1 MCGVAAVTI
10 SRRRV
15 LRVLVLVLSVVVAGC
30 ATGPSSGAGDGT
42 PAAAPKTSTPASSP
56 TTAAPQPAD
65 QCGAPT
71 TQAEA
76 FWLSGQDGAWWQGAV
91 VGTGPDTAVFVHESG
106 TQGLCGFWP
115 YADWLASAEGVR
127 SVLFNQCTYGASQC
141 AAIDEAEEW
150 IAATEAAV
158 AWARDHDARRVT
170 IVGAS
175 AGGVVALHA
184 ATSITPRVD
193 AVVNLS
199 GELSWSDL
207 NSVAAAERLDIA
219 TLFAIAPGDPYVTI
233 DEMQSVIKL
242 PRPPPNSWSCCP
254 TERAT
259 AGKCSPTPAVPAG
272 HRWRRLSPAGY
283 VVGSSG
289 MSQRPHLTPDSG
301 APRRLL

>member
-1 MCGVAAVTI
+1 MCGVAVVTI

-42 PAAAPKTSTPASSP
+42 PAAAPKTSIPASSP

-76 FWLSGQDGAWWQGAV
+76 FWLSGQDGAWWQAVV
-91 VGTGPDTAVFVHESG
+91 VGTGPDTAVLVHESG

-170 IVGAS
+170 I
-175 AGGVVALHA
+175 
-184 ATSITPRVD
+184 
-193 AVVNLS
+193 
-199 GELSWSDL
+199 
-207 NSVAAAERLDIA
+207 
-219 TLFAIAPGDPYVTI
+219 
-233 DEMQSVIKL
+233 DEMQSVCIKL
-242 PRPPPNSWSCCP
+242 PRPPPNSWSRCP

-283 VVGSSG
+283 MVGSSG
-289 MSQRPHLTPDSG
+289 MSQRPHLTHDSG
-301 APRRLL
+301 APRRML